1 MESQGIFSK
10 TFSILE
16 KSLGLRSIKH
26 NLIVSNIANMD
37 TPNYKG
43 FDLIVEEEFEKA
55 LRAEKNIEPE
65 KTQPMRFPLREIR
78 QDNIKLKPIEAS
90 QIIKRQDG
98 NTVDMDKSMA
108 KLSENTLMYNASAK
122 IIAKKFQGLKNAIQG
137 GGR

>member
-65 KTQPMRFPLREIR
+65 KTQPMHFPLREIR

>member
-16 KSLGLRSIKH
+16 KSLDLRSIKH

-55 LRAEKNIEPE
+55 LRAGKNIEPE
-65 KTQPMRFPLREIR
+65 KTQPMHFPFREIR
-78 QDNIKLKPIEAS
+78 QDNIEFKAIEAS
-90 QIIKRQDG
+90 PFIKREDG

-122 IIAKKFQGLKNAIQG
+122 IIAKKFQGLKNVIQG